1 MPRCETLADLAPNQR
16 CWTSQSV
23 RTCSSSSGS
32 GGIVL
37 LEQEP
42 VEAARRERE
51 QGGQLADRREARA
64 PEHLDR
70 AAALE
75 LAEVELDGLGGPSQ
89 VVDAQGDVALPLAH
103 VGEDAVVGRA
113 QRLVGAQP
121 EHGVLL

>member
-23 RTCSSSSGS
+23 STCSSSSGS

-42 VEAARRERE
+42 VEAAGCQRE
-51 QGGQLADRREARA
+51 QVRELADGREARA
-64 PEHLDR
+64 AEHLDG

-75 LAEVELDGLGGPSQ
+75 LGEVELDRLGRAGE
-89 VVDAQGDVALPLAH
+89 VVHAQRDVALPLAH

-113 QRLVGAQP
+113 QRLVGA
-121 EHGVLL
+121 